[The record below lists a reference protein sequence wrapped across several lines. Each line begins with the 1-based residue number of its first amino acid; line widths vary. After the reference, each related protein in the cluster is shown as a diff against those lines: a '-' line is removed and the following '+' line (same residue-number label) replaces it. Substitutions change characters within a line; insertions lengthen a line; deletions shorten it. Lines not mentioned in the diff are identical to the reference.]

1 VSEDLAQIRTEAVR
15 ALSHVEYW
23 ELTPA
28 RWELLAGMLDGL
40 AAAAPAGDVDAIAVA
55 TADLELAGPMRI
67 TPIGAGS
74 RPAEAGPTGVVRI
87 PVPPEIRERVNELIH
102 MLRGGGESGRAR

>member
-1 VSEDLAQIRTEAVR
+1 MSEDLAQIRAEAVR

-28 RWELLAGMLDGL
+28 RWELLAGMLDAL
-40 AAAAPAGDVDAIAVA
+40 AAAPADDVDAIAVA

-67 TPIGAGS
+67 TPIGAGNT
-74 RPAEAGPTGVVRI
+74 RPEAGLTGVVRI
-87 PVPPEIRERVNELIH
+87 PVPPKIRERVNELIH
-102 MLRGGGESGRAR
+102 MLRGGGDPGRAR